1 MLTRRPCKFFVRDML
16 EHVFLMIC
24 KGQVLDAA
32 LHEGLIQAAEPR
44 HARRPQPRRGFR
56 RPNRSRAP
64 PRPHLRHGPRRAPR
78 PLGPAQGSL
87 ALKVQYAKLR
97 APKGVVLAVVL
108 QHSAD
113 HARAEDV
120 SFATTPEPLRPRS
133 AAHST
138 GCRGGAGGRPTAV
151 WPSTDRARA
160 EAGSFAVPPEQL
172 QLSKGYQQSRACVE
186 SPLAGR
192 PALGPP
198 VSLRVAMLVLH
209 RLLGCIYVVL

>member
-113 HARAEDV
+113 RARTEVV
-120 SFATTPEPLRPRS
+120 SFATTPERLRPRS

-151 WPSTDRARA
+151 WPSTDDRARA
-160 EAGSFAVPPEQL
+160 EAASFAVPPEQL
-172 QLSKGYQQSRACVE
+172 RLSEG
-186 SPLAGR
+186 
-192 PALGPP
+192 
-198 VSLRVAMLVLH
+198 
-209 RLLGCIYVVL
+209 